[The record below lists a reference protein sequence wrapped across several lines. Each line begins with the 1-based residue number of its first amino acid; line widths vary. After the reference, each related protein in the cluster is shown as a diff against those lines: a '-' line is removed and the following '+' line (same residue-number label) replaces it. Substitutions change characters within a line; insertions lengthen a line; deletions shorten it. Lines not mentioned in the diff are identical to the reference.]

1 MLSMAQ
7 EQIKLTRKA
16 LKTGP
21 ESYIS
26 GLCLELGINF
36 SFIYFF
42 KTLRDTNLLQI
53 YVCGSTLPWKLCPSL
68 NKATLKIRGYKDL
81 PIFKDLLIYFLQF
94 IYFLL
99 LQEND
104 RDNSS
109 LDNISWKCRLKPTL
123 HRGNIPLPTSLF
135 SKYWEKE
142 VLERR
147 ELNLSQKTV

>member
-53 YVCGSTLPWKLCPSL
+53 YVYGSTLPLETLSFIKQSDFK
-68 NKATLKIRGYKDL
+68 NK
-81 PIFKDLLIYFLQF
+81 
-94 IYFLL
+94 
-99 LQEND
+99 
-104 RDNSS
+104 
-109 LDNISWKCRLKPTL
+109 RL
-123 HRGNIPLPTSLF
+123 
-135 SKYWEKE
+135 
-142 VLERR
+142 
-147 ELNLSQKTV
+147 